1 MAEKIKI
8 FQFPIKGGDF
18 EHIGNATIE
27 TRKLIKISFTEEEC
41 FKNTSFFSSSRDFLR
56 RFGICAYEAE
66 ANVIIHARYGLF
78 KTILCCKKI
87 KGEVI
92 DRGPGIPSILNALT
106 PGFSTASD
114 AAKSLGFGAGV
125 GLNNIQKIADFTML
139 HSEKGKGTSLQFE
152 VWKVKDNEIGRI
164 AMKIKQI
171 IKALKL
177 ELVTKNVDM
186 EKEVKSAYS
195 CDLLSNVLAKAGDE
209 SAWLTVQTN
218 MNIIGVATIKKI
230 PIIIIAENSTIPKQ
244 TIAKAEENEIIIA
257 KGKQDIFTISGKL
270 YELFQK
276 E

>member
-1 MAEKIKI
+1 MAKKIKI
-8 FQFPIKGGDF
+8 FQFPIRGADF
-18 EHIGNATIE
+18 EHIGNVTIE

-41 FKNTSFFSSSRDFLR
+41 FKNESFVGSRDFLR

-66 ANVIIHARYGLF
+66 ANVIIHAYYGLF
-78 KTILCCKKI
+78 KTILCCKRI

-106 PGFSTASD
+106 PGFSTASET
-114 AAKSLGFGAGV
+114 AKSLGFGAGV

-152 VWKVKDNEIGRI
+152 VWKAKDNEIRRT

-195 CDLLSNVLAKAGDE
+195 CDLLSNVLAKAEDE

-230 PIIIIAENSTIPKQ
+230 PIIIISENSRVTYHNIYDL
-244 TIAKAEENEIIIA
+244 TNY
-257 KGKQDIFTISGKL
+257 S
-270 YELFQK
+270 
-276 E
+276 